1 MTLPITSFYDLRQ
14 AVRALE
20 AAGCE
25 DNAAVRMDFDYTARD
40 GYTIPID
47 EPLTSLTLERGSR
60 QEVVLR

>member
-25 DNAAVRMDFDYTARD
+25 DNAAVRFDLDVD
-40 GYTIPID
+40 GPYGSIDVD